1 MSYTKAI
8 VYGDYLETYYYERNP
23 IVSERPRD
31 SYKSRTSNTV
41 VVNDVVDSEQS
52 EATKKRREDSAR
64 RTELAFRR
72 LILANLRDVECPVL
86 VTLTY
91 AELQTD
97 IGSARKDFYNFQKR
111 ASRIFKNW
119 KYIAVPEFQKRGAV
133 HFHAM
138 CWGIPESVVRHE
150 RSTRLVAELWGKGFV
165 DLKQTDGSFKLAY
178 YLAKYLGKAH
188 VDSRLFGKRAY
199 SASKNIERPQV
210 VTHVQE
216 WALLQEFQLSTD
228 DLLRQREFETRMM
241 GKGRFR
247 LYKKNSHAN
256 NSNSKADVQVKDGAG
271 IR

>member
-8 VYGDYLETYYYERNP
+8 VYGDYLETFYYERNP
-23 IVSERPRD
+23 IISQRPR
-31 SYKSRTSNTV
+31 SGNQSRNGNSV
-41 VVNDVVDSEQS
+41 VVNDVFDSKQS
-52 EATKKRREDSAR
+52 DVEKTRREDSAR

-72 LILANLRDVECPVL
+72 LILANLGEYQCPVL

-91 AELQTD
+91 AELKTD
-97 IGSARKDFYNFQKR
+97 IDSAREDFRNFQKR
-111 ASRIFKNW
+111 AGRIFKGW

-150 RSTRLVAELWGKGFV
+150 RSTRLVAELWGHGFV
-165 DLKQTDGSFKLAY
+165 DLKLTDGSFKLAY

-216 WALLQEFQLSTD
+216 WALLQELDLSTD
-228 DLLRQREFETRMM
+228 DLLRQREFETTML

-247 LYKKNSHAN
+247 LYKKQSHAN
-256 NSNSKADVQVKDGAG
+256 NSNSKADVQVQDGAG

>member
-23 IVSERPRD
+23 IISERSRG
-31 SYKSRTSNTV
+31 SNKSRTNNTV
-41 VVNDVVDSEQS
+41 VADDVLDCEQS
-52 EATKKRREDSAR
+52 EVTKARREDSAR

-72 LILANLRDVECPVL
+72 LILANLRDVEFPVL

-91 AELQTD
+91 AELQAD
-97 IGSARKDFYNFQKR
+97 IGVARKDFANFQKR

-119 KYIAVPEFQKRGAV
+119 KYICVPEFQKRGAV

-165 DLKQTDGSFKLAY
+165 DLKRTDGSFKLAY

-188 VDSRLFGKRAY
+188 IDSRLFGKRAY

-216 WALLQEFQLSTD
+216 WALLKEFELSTD
-228 DLLRQREFETRMM
+228 DLLRQRDFETIML

-247 LYKKNSHAN
+247 LYKKQSHAN
-256 NSNSKADVQVKDGAG
+256 NSNSKADVQVQNRAR